1 MEATRGP
8 LCILAGAGTG
18 KTTTITR
25 RIAWQVA
32 SGAFPPGQIV
42 AVTFTDKAAGELR
55 ARLRALGA
63 GRRARLDLPLGG
75 ARAAPPLRRGSGPD
89 PPLEGAAPAADRQL
103 AAGGVPLPARR
114 RPRDGDRVGE
124 EPAPHA
130 RHVPRLARRPRAA
143 DPARPLAAG
152 VPGVRAAQGRRGAA
166 RLRGPARAGGAA
178 ARRATTACA
187 RRCTTAGAP
196 SPSTST
202 RTSTCSSSRC
212 SISGSATGTTSARSA
227 TTTRRST
234 ASRARAPSGCSRC
247 RGASRTLTSCGSS
260 GTTARPRR

>member
-42 AVTFTDKAAGELR
+42 AVTFTGKAAGELR
-55 ARLRALGA
+55 ARLRALGTDGVAPRPSTRRHSRCYAISKGIRA
-63 GRRARLDLPLGG
+63 GSFPRRRRCCGGSAIRCRGRSASGPPATLRRRSSGPRTGASHPTRTTTGSATTSRRSRPTSRSGCSGSTSG
-75 ARAAPPLRRGSGPD
+75 ARPPRGCSTS
-89 PPLEGAAPAADRQL
+89 RTCSS
-103 AAGGVPLPARR
+103 
-114 RPRDGDRVGE
+114 
-124 EPAPHA
+124 
-130 RHVPRLARRPRAA
+130 
-143 DPARPLAAG
+143 
-152 VPGVRAAQGRRGAA
+152 GRRGCSKGT
-166 RLRGPARAGGAA
+166 R
-178 ARRATTACA
+178 ACA
-187 RRCTTAGAP
+187 RRFTTAGAL

-212 SISGSATGTTSARSA
+212 STSGSATGTISARSA

-247 RGASRTLTSCGSS
+247 RAASPTLTSCGSS
-260 GTTARPRR
+260 GATARPRR